1 MTHLNQPRALTP
13 ADRSAATSPT
23 AEARKTHRRE
33 CESLDIISQKVN
45 RNWVSGVGYR
55 PYLSTIDRSTIDR
68 STIDRSTIDRSTK
81 HRSIVDRSIEHRKR
95 VSCPPGLHRPSARAH
110 SGWVSPL

>member
-1 MTHLNQPRALTP
+1 VTHLNQPRALTP

-45 RNWVSGVGYR
+45 
-55 PYLSTIDRSTIDR
+55 LF
-68 STIDRSTIDRSTK
+68 
-81 HRSIVDRSIEHRKR
+81 VDQTWTWNLERLCNFAPNLKKK
-95 VSCPPGLHRPSARAH
+95 V
-110 SGWVSPL
+110 

>member
-1 MTHLNQPRALTP
+1 VTHLNQPRALTP

-45 RNWVSGVGYR
+45 RNWVSSTHCDGR
-55 PYLSTIDRSTIDR
+55 PLCNFAPNL
-68 STIDRSTIDRSTK
+68 K
-81 HRSIVDRSIEHRKR
+81 KKV
-95 VSCPPGLHRPSARAH
+95 
-110 SGWVSPL
+110 